1 MPYSTLSES
10 DIKPFA
16 DGSTWSKQRCG
27 LENVMN
33 RPQSSATC
41 VIFLETASFMSNDN
55 LRTRLQ
61 ERYRI
66 PRLFWTTLCR
76 RSNGY
81 FGCEDIYDDKKSLL
95 CHNTW
100 FRFQIKQLSNVPT
113 EYTWNDFTF
122 FTTWTPTG
130 THTVLCLD
138 VNPKFQSVI
147 HSALLSEVDNMIF
160 DIYLIH
166 SKLVSL
172 VLELYDESVWT
183 LRDHVRG
190 IEKKR
195 MGKLEPE
202 TDYPLMHEIARHT
215 CHSSE
220 TLLVAIETISNM
232 HIQYSSFLR
241 NRSVHASSVNLE
253 QILNFQK
260 QLLKGQHTR
269 SVAIEARLKNE
280 LNLVLN
286 LVAQQESG
294 AIVRISQAAHSDG
307 AAMRAVAVVTLV
319 FLPST
324 FVSTIFSTT
333 FFSSGSSSASWT
345 ISKKF
350 WIYWVFSVPL
360 TAVTI
365 GMWVCW
371 QRRNKRS
378 ENRGAQCKEP

>member
-1 MPYSTLSES
+1 
-10 DIKPFA
+10 
-16 DGSTWSKQRCG
+16 
-27 LENVMN
+27 
-33 RPQSSATC
+33 
-41 VIFLETASFMSNDN
+41 MSNNN

-81 FGCEDIYDDKKSLL
+81 FGCEDIYDDKKGWI

-122 FTTWTPTG
+122 FTNWTPTG
-130 THTVLCLD
+130 THTVLCFD
-138 VNPKFQSVI
+138 VKLKFQSII
-147 HSALLSEVDNMIF
+147 HSALSSEVDKMIF
-160 DIYLIH
+160 DIYHLHSTLI
-166 SKLVSL
+166 SVVLV
-172 VLELYDESVWT
+172 LYDESVWT
-183 LRDHVRG
+183 LRDHVRD

-220 TLLVAIETISNM
+220 TLLVAIETISNIHM
-232 HIQYSSFLR
+232 QYSSFLR
-241 NRSVHASSVNLE
+241 NRSLHASSVNLE
-253 QILNFQK
+253 QIFNFQK

-280 LNLVLN
+280 LNLALN

-333 FFSSGSSSASWT
+333 FFGSGSSSASWT
-345 ISKKF
+345 VSKKF

-360 TAVTI
+360 TVVTI

-378 ENRGAQCKEP
+378 ENRGVLCEEP